1 MLWNV
6 LFGTCRCFLVSRQPR
21 PRPSPSP
28 RKTRPPPRRAGCA
41 TAGGGGGDG
50 ALAVWVLDAGGQ
62 LHRTGKTPHG
72 EETVLAWQNRFISS
86 SAPAS
91 MLRQPV
97 TCGNTQHMHHP
108 SSWFL
113 VCETISREAV
123 AAPPRPR
130 MAINRRHPLFLF
142 SDLPPAQQ
150 HRRDTT
156 QSNPGGPKIA
166 VLRAK

>member
-1 MLWNV
+1 MRARARRAEREKPLAAQLAVERVVWNV
-6 LFGTCRCFLVSRQPR
+6 SLF
-21 PRPSPSP
+21 PSVAAAASAAEPKPKKNS
-28 RKTRPPPRRAGCA
+28 TPPPRRAGCA

-97 TCGNTQHMHHP
+97 TCGNTHDHP
-108 SSWFL
+108 DDSEVHRGLAQLGL
-113 VCETISREAV
+113 VGHLEPLLA
-123 AAPPRPR
+123 
-130 MAINRRHPLFLF
+130 RRIIGLGADVVRVFAL
-142 SDLPPAQQ
+142 A
-150 HRRDTT
+150 R
-156 QSNPGGPKIA
+156 
-166 VLRAK
+166 

>member
-1 MLWNV
+1 MRARARRAEREKPLTAQLAVERVNV
-6 LFGTCRCFLVSRQPR
+6 LLF
-21 PRPSPSP
+21 PSVAAAASAAEPKPKKNS
-28 RKTRPPPRRAGCA
+28 TPPPRRAGCA

-97 TCGNTQHMHHP
+97 TCGNTH
-108 SSWFL
+108 
-113 VCETISREAV
+113 
-123 AAPPRPR
+123 
-130 MAINRRHPLFLF
+130 
-142 SDLPPAQQ
+142 
-150 HRRDTT
+150 
-156 QSNPGGPKIA
+156 
-166 VLRAK
+166 